1 VSITLFHHPFSRAA
15 DVVWMLEE
23 VGHPYEL
30 VFVDLMK
37 GEQLEDTH
45 RARNKMSKLPVL
57 DDDGT
62 LISERSAIGLYLAD
76 RYAPGRLAPA
86 LDAATRGPFLRWCFY
101 ASAVI
106 EPGCTAKSAGFEF
119 KPGQAGWGR
128 YAHMLDT
135 LDDGLKNG
143 PYLLGEQF
151 SMADMIVGGTL
162 RWMLLFKMIDAHESY
177 TAYVERLNA
186 REAYRRASDVNQRII
201 KERGLG

>member
-1 VSITLFHHPFSRAA
+1 MSIKLFHHPFSRAA

-23 VGHPYEL
+23 VAVPYEL
-30 VFVDLMK
+30 VFVDIRK

-57 DDDGT
+57 DDDGV

-76 RYAPGRLAPA
+76 RYSPGRLAPA
-86 LDAATRGPFLRWCFY
+86 LDARTRGPFLRWCFY
-101 ASAVI
+101 ATAVI
-106 EPGCTAKSAGFEF
+106 EPGCTAKSSGWDF

-128 YAHMLDT
+128 YEHMLET
-135 LDDGLKNG
+135 LDEGLSHG

-151 SMADMIVGGTL
+151 SMADIIIGGTL
-162 RWMLLFKMIDAHESY
+162 RWMLMFKMIDAHASY

-186 REAYRRASDVNQRII
+186 RDAYRRATEVNQRII
-201 KERGLG
+201 KEHGLG